1 MVTKPMISLLQVVRC
16 VNEGRIGDV
25 LPPLDGGSREVHQV
39 YTSFAKLYKILQIS
53 NSSFFSGELDW
64 ALHAANDA
72 LQLFQKLDD
81 EKAIAIASNN
91 LGNTLLALSVDR
103 RTAGICL
110 CSDDGECCVKVALE
124 CYDEAVNAA
133 TLEFQGVE
141 ADNQKCEFAQQL
153 ADRHFN
159 RAMCLLLTADDP
171 CAPDNAKEQAFAD
184 LHLAKQYDQ
193 GVKDFLLASRTL
205 FKASDVVFERSLRR
219 LCGLAQL
226 TKIDSD
232 VWQVWDIDEL
242 VDHSDL
248 MLQAAWNQ
256 PHAPLFRSIN
266 RIGRL
271 QQLEGAVASV
281 EFASGKFK
289 DAALL
294 STRMLVED
302 EYIVESAFVEAAD
315 CLLRYTRDTD
325 LAHNWSKTSLSK
337 LKQEIRQMRKS
348 AKKGTLDIGRC
359 YILCFDVS
367 GHWNGTEV
375 LQDLKFE
382 CLSFYEENCLV
393 TDSFGVVVFDAQE
406 GELRVLKPTA
416 KAQNEDRQ
424 RDAIVSA
431 TVGMACSK
439 FMPALPHG
447 LEMAIESASLTASD
461 VYLIY
466 ISDGHAWS
474 EETFTPLQET
484 VYKACRHSS
493 ASIDIIVLGLEVEN
507 PQFKESCK
515 ALCLATRSRDS
526 KYISADMCSID
537 QAFEKVEGL
546 MNSGTSIDGTRVM
559 HGLTMETF

>member
-1 MVTKPMISLLQVVRC
+1 MISLLHVVKC

-25 LPPLDGGSREVHQV
+25 LPPLEGGSREVHQV
-39 YTSFAKLYKILQIS
+39 YSSFAKLYKILQIS
-53 NSSFFSGELDW
+53 NSSFFSGDLNW
-64 ALHAANDA
+64 ALHAANEA
-72 LQLFQKLDD
+72 LQLFQKIEDD
-81 EKAIAIASNN
+81 KAIAIASNN

-124 CYDEAVNAA
+124 CYDEAVNAG
-133 TLEFQGVE
+133 TQEFQGVE
-141 ADNQKCEFAQQL
+141 ADIQKCEFAQQV

-171 CAPDNAKEQAFAD
+171 CAPKNAKEQAFAD
-184 LHLAKQYDQ
+184 LHLAKQYDL
-193 GVKDFLLASRTL
+193 GVKDFLLASRAL

-232 VWQVWDIDEL
+232 VWQIWDIYDL

-256 PHAPLFRSIN
+256 PNVPLFRSMN

-271 QQLEGAVASV
+271 QELEGAVASV
-281 EFASGKFK
+281 EFASGNFK

-302 EYIVESAFVEAAD
+302 EYIIESAFVEAAD

-348 AKKGTLDIGRC
+348 AKKGTLDIGRS
-359 YILCFDVS
+359 YVLCFDLS
-367 GHWNGTEV
+367 GQWNGTEL

-382 CLSFYEENCLV
+382 CLNFYEENCLV
-393 TDSFGVVVFDAQE
+393 TDSFGVVAFDSQE
-406 GELRVLKPTA
+406 GELRALNPMA
-416 KAQNEDRQ
+416 KAQNEGAQ

-431 TVGMACSK
+431 TTGVTCSK
-439 FMPALPHG
+439 FFPALSHG
-447 LEMAIESASLTASD
+447 LQMAIESASSTASD

-466 ISDGHAWS
+466 VSDGRAWS
-474 EETFTPLQET
+474 EETFTPLQEK
-484 VYKACRHSS
+484 VAKACRHSS
-493 ASIDIIVLGLEVEN
+493 ASIDIIVIGVDVEN
-507 PQFKESCK
+507 IQFEESCK
-515 ALCLATRSRDS
+515 NLCLATRSRDS
-526 KYISADMCSID
+526 KYIGTDISSID
-537 QAFEKVEGL
+537 QAFERVEGL
-546 MNSGTSIDGTRVM
+546 MNSGTSIDGNRLM
-559 HGLTMETF
+559 HGLTMQKF